1 MVDTRRRRDMQ
12 KRSIRNW
19 SRGVDMGV
27 DGMASKPLIKCCMN
41 RN

>member
-1 MVDTRRRRDMQ
+1 MRRRRDMQ
-12 KRSIRNW
+12 KKKGIRGW
-19 SRGVDMGV
+19 FRGVDKGV